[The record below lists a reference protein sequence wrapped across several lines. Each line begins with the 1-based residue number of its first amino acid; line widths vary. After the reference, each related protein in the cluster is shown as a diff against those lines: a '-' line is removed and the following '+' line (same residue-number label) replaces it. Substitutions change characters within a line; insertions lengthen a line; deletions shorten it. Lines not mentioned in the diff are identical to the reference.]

1 MAKYK
6 LLEAGFF
13 QVKCA
18 DGPQL
23 YPEGSII
30 DVPEETIPGPHMQP
44 LDAAARTASA
54 GMELISNPHTRGGHT
69 DADLAVSPQ
78 NVASG
83 FAKDD
88 SPFSPESLGA
98 SFQSPVDGFVTAAWN
113 EDPSYKRLAQCC
125 INRCSPRNTEVHF
138 GCLLP
143 IQRDPATGNFRG
155 EASGCKVLCNG
166 QRCEALESLNPQLRN
181 SEPGVE
187 PAGRGGSTQAPPS
200 TRYM

>member
-1 MAKYK
+1 MAKYR
-6 LLEAGFF
+6 LLEAAFIQ
-13 QVKCA
+13 QVNS

-30 DVPEETIPGPHMQP
+30 DVPEETIPGPHMLP

-69 DADLAVSPQ
+69 DADLGASPQ
-78 NVASG
+78 DIPSG

-98 SFQSPVDGFVTAAWN
+98 SSQSPLDGFVTAAWN
-113 EDPSYKRLAQCC
+113 EDPSYKGLAHCC

-155 EASGCKVLCNG
+155 EACRCKVLCTG
-166 QRCEALESLNPQLRN
+166 QRCEALENLNPQLRN
-181 SEPGVE
+181 SEPE
-187 PAGRGGSTQAPPS
+187 IA
-200 TRYM
+200 